1 MERTIYLNRIDHTK
15 ESLAEALGVPKEEL
29 KNRLREVEEESPLKT
44 ETEIENLGFSKE
56 ELEEAITK
64 SKSKTFSEI
73 LANLWKKRGRE
84 EISLKECAYTF
95 IIVKK
100 EIASSRDERS
110 KVSGTEEFI
119 ETVIVPR
126 IESEIRKRII
136 KLLKDHGTE
145 VLVGTSHCD
154 QWKKEH
160 DESSKGC
167 PSALG
172 CTKFALLYDTIEA
185 IVVSQ
190 PKPIRS
196 RLDYLRSID
205 MTINGITVILKILE
219 AKSLKDLDDLKDFFT
234 SS

>member
-15 ESLAEALGVPKEEL
+15 KSLAEALGVPKEEL
-29 KNRLREVEEESPLKT
+29 ENRLREAEEESPLKT
-44 ETEIENLGFSKE
+44 EAEIENLGFSKE
-56 ELEEAITK
+56 ELEGAIT
-64 SKSKTFSEI
+64 KSKTFSEI

-84 EISLKECAYTF
+84 EISLKECAYTL
-95 IIVKK
+95 IIVNK

-110 KVSGTEEFI
+110 KVSGIEEFI
-119 ETVIVPR
+119 ETAIVPR

-160 DESSKGC
+160 DESSEGC

-172 CTKFALLYDTIEA
+172 CAKFALLCDTIEA

-190 PKPIRS
+190 PKPIRN

-219 AKSLKDLDDLKDFFT
+219 AKNLKDLDDLKDFFA